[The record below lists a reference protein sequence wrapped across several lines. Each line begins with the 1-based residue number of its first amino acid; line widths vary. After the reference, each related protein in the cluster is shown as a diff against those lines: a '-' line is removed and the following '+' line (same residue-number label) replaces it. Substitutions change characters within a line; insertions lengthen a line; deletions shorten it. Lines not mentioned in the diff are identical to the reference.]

1 MVLDAANCIKT
12 LKFKKKLFFLNLD
25 YSVNFHPGNRSGW
38 AVSGVL
44 EFFRGEL
51 L

>member
-1 MVLDAANCIKT
+1 MALGGVSCIKT
-12 LKFKKKLFFLNLD
+12 LKFKKCIFLNLD